1 MKVYAENKRGANIQP
16 GEWGVGK
23 QSAASPPRKQPVQ
36 RRYGDHIEQ
45 GAIWKHKMDVEPRK
59 NFRGAGD
66 EIGVVPV
73 NGVLLKNLYFSPV

>member
-1 MKVYAENKRGANIQP
+1 MRVYAENKRVASIQP

-23 QSAASPPRKQPVQ
+23 QSAASPPKKKPVQ
-36 RRYGDHIEQ
+36 RRYGDHTEQ
-45 GAIWKHKMDVEPRK
+45 GAIWKHKMDVEPRI

-66 EIGVVPV
+66 EIGMVPV